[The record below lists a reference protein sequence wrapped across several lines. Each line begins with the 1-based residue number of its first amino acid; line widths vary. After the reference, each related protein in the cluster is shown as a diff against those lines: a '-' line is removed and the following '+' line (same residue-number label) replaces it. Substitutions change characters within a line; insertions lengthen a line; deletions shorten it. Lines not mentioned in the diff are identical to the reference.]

1 MIGHFVHSAPLN
13 STIYAISAHSNCGS
27 ASPQGRM
34 HARRSVIDRS
44 LDVEYFHEPVTS
56 LALRRSGGVRNL
68 ACTAAQGFATLDGK
82 SRLSYLSKP
91 LPDGFL
97 PFVRFNDGGCD
108 SRGRYFAGTIESK
121 DPDIPGQLLSVP
133 LVRDSKSRPV
143 LTVQVAGM
151 IPVMVLAWL
160 WTKGH
165 SRYFTDS
172 LVNRIY
178 AYDFDSEDGSIS
190 NRRTF
195 VDAMAQG
202 YPQGTFADGLCLDKD
217 GFVWS
222 ARWGGCR
229 VVRYSPDG
237 TPDLERVVS
246 EVTSTDTSTGRAATN
261 AGIAGLN
268 NDQLFVTSAHCG
280 ANGGDASRQ
289 ESYPDSGHLFV
300 VDFCGEF
307 EGRARYEFSG

>member
-1 MIGHFVHSAPLN
+1 MPSVRTVTVDQPLLKVGCTLGEGPLYDPRTSTLHFVD
-13 STIYAISAHSNCGS
+13 ISENKLFHF
-27 ASPQGRM
+27 
-34 HARRSVIDRS
+34 HVIDRT
-44 LDVEYFHEPVTS
+44 LDVEYFNEPVTS
-56 LALRRSGGVRNL
+56 LALRRSGGL

-82 SRLSYLSKP
+82 SSLSYLSKP
-91 LPDGFL
+91 LPEGFI

-108 SRGRYFAGTIESK
+108 SKGRYFAGTIESK
-121 DPDIPGQLLSVP
+121 DPDIPGKLFRYDPSDGSCVAVDEGP
-133 LVRDSKSRPV
+133 FTDSNGLGWSPDEKT
-143 LTVQVAGM
+143 L
-151 IPVMVLAWL
+151 
-160 WTKGH
+160 
-165 SRYFTDS
+165 YFTDS

-237 TPDLERVVS
+237 TPDLEVEFPS
-246 EVTSTDTSTGRAATN
+246 ALNITACCFG
-261 AGIAGLN
+261 GPN

-307 EGRARYEFSG
+307 EGRARFEFSG

>member
-1 MIGHFVHSAPLN
+1 MPSVRTVTVDQPLLKVGCTLGEGPLYDPRTSTLHFVDISENKVN
-13 STIYAISAHSNCGS
+13 STSWMN
-27 ASPQGRM
+27 
-34 HARRSVIDRS
+34 DRT

-56 LALRRSGGVRNL
+56 LALRRSGGL

-121 DPDIPGQLLSVP
+121 DPDIPGQLFRYDPSDGSCVAVDEGP
-133 LVRDSKSRPV
+133 FTDSNGLGWSPDEKT
-143 LTVQVAGM
+143 L
-151 IPVMVLAWL
+151 
-160 WTKGH
+160 
-165 SRYFTDS
+165 YFTDS

-237 TPDLERVVS
+237 TPDLEVEFPS
-246 EVTSTDTSTGRAATN
+246 A
-261 AGIAGLN
+261 LN
-268 NDQLFVTSAHCG
+268 ITACCF
-280 ANGGDASRQ
+280 GGN
-289 ESYPDSGHLFV
+289 
-300 VDFCGEF
+300 VD
-307 EGRARYEFSG
+307 RY